1 MRIQET
7 TNKGHAAD
15 VDARAAVQERRT
27 ETWTMTTFSIRAQCT
42 AIATAAIPSLLIAS
56 PATAAQNAI
65 SPGDTGWVMI
75 ATILV
80 LLMALPGLA
89 IFYGGLVR
97 TKNVLSMLMQVFT
110 VVCIV
115 SIIWVIYGYSLTY
128 TTSNLAGHIG
138 GLSKLFLRGVTTDSS
153 VATFS
158 NGVHIPEYAFIAFQ
172 MTFACITPCL
182 IAGAF
187 AERMRFP
194 ATLLFLVLWVTFVYI
209 PLAHMTWYWAGPDAI
224 AEAARAVQRAPL
236 GEARLKAE
244 YALQAT
250 LADAG
255 IFRQW
260 GVLDFAGGFPVH
272 ISAGISGLV
281 GAIILGK
288 RAGYGR
294 DSMAPHNLALTMTGA
309 ALLWVGWLGFNS
321 GSALRAN
328 GTAALALL
336 NTFVAA
342 AAAGMSWLAAE
353 WFSRG
358 KPSPLGLAS
367 GILAGLVAV
376 TPAAGYVGPLG
387 GIVLGFASGGL
398 CFWFSTSFKEKF
410 QYDDSLD
417 VFGVH
422 CIAGILGALAVA
434 FLASPQFGGT
444 GIIDYIARPGQ
455 GVVAIYDMFA
465 QFWVQMKAV
474 LVTLAWSAFVSVRL
488 YKLVDLLVGLR
499 PHEDEE
505 DEGLDVV
512 DHGERAYN
520 H

>member
-1 MRIQET
+1 MTSSSSRARY
-7 TNKGHAAD
+7 AAIT
-15 VDARAAVQERRT
+15 AAT
-27 ETWTMTTFSIRAQCT
+27 IGFAGACSPA
-42 AIATAAIPSLLIAS
+42 AAATAAVNAGDTAWVLIA
-56 PATAAQNAI
+56 T
-65 SPGDTGWVMI
+65 T
-75 ATILV
+75 LV
-80 LLMALPGLA
+80 LLMAVPGLA

-110 VVCIV
+110 VVCVV
-115 SIIWVIYGYSLTY
+115 SIIWVVYGYSLTY
-128 TTSNLAGHIG
+128 TGSTAAGYIG
-138 GLSKLFLRGVTTDSS
+138 GLSKLFLRGVTIDSS
-153 VATFS
+153 SATYT
-158 NGVHIPEYAFIAFQ
+158 NGAHIPEYAFIAFQ

-194 ATLLFLVLWVTFVYI
+194 ATLLFLVLWVTCVYMPI
-209 PLAHMTWYWAGPDAI
+209 AHMTWYWAGPDAL

-244 YALQAT
+244 YALAAM

-255 IFRQW
+255 LFNQW
-260 GVLDFAGGFPVH
+260 GVLDFAGGLTVH

-281 GAIILGK
+281 GAVILGK
-288 RAGYGR
+288 RVGYGR
-294 DSMAPHNLALTMTGA
+294 DSMAPHNLALTMMGA
-309 ALLWVGWLGFNS
+309 ALLWVGWFGFNA

-328 GTAALALL
+328 GTAALALI

-342 AAAGMSWLAAE
+342 AAAGLSWMAAE
-353 WFSRG
+353 WHVRG

-376 TPAAGYVGPLG
+376 TPAAGFIGPLG

-398 CFWFSTSFKEKF
+398 CFWFSTTFKEKF
-410 QYDDSLD
+410 QYDDALD

-422 CIAGILGALAVA
+422 CVAGIVGALGVA

-444 GIIDYIARPGQ
+444 GIVDFIARPGQ
-455 GVVAIYDMFA
+455 GVIAVYDMAA
-465 QFWVQMKAV
+465 QFWVQLKAV